1 MYYNFS
7 CNTNY
12 IRRDR
17 IAKDVKWKTE
27 TEYGTLDITIN
38 LSKPEKDPKA
48 IKCTEKAEFDFS
60 GEIIAGSFPMKQ
72 AAIVKAWALIHQE
85 ELQADWELAMQ
96 DELPF
101 RIDPLK

>member
-1 MYYNFS
+1 MPTISMFYGIVISMY
-7 CNTNY
+7 
-12 IRRDR
+12 
-17 IAKDVKWKTE
+17 W
-27 TEYGTLDITIN
+27 
-38 LSKPEKDPKA
+38 EKEGQHHSPHFHA
-48 IKCTEKAEFDFS
+48 RYAGEKAEFDFS

-96 DELPF
+96 DELSF

>member
-1 MYYNFS
+1 MPTISMFYGIVISMY
-7 CNTNY
+7 
-12 IRRDR
+12 
-17 IAKDVKWKTE
+17 W
-27 TEYGTLDITIN
+27 
-38 LSKPEKDPKA
+38 EKEGQHHSPHFHA
-48 IKCTEKAEFDFS
+48 RYAGEKAEFDFS